1 MDLIKPQLIE
11 IALRRATGTD
21 FENFVNEF
29 FPSIIG
35 YGFKPLGGVKDGGA
49 DGLEEPI
56 HERAS
61 TTTTFYQASVQADTE
76 SKIKKTVERL
86 REFGRDPR
94 LLHYITSNEVKH
106 LDKIEEDLS
115 SELDVNIRIRDSRY
129 ITSHLN
135 SSPQTIAAFENNLR
149 HFTDYLNNPGASP
162 LIGPSA
168 HVKNPEIFV
177 FLSQEMERREG
188 IGSTLNGVVDS
199 LILWALQGTDP
210 DKGILFDESEI
221 AAKIEETLPSVRS
234 LIYPRLR
241 PRLTSLSSGNKDD
254 RKVRWHRQADKF
266 CLPWESRRF
275 IEADN
280 SEDEAIRDAME
291 RSIAERVEEVAP
303 TLSDRRK
310 ELSRKLVNQTLQLI
324 FEKEGLVFSA
334 HIENGELNN
343 GRIAITDAL
352 RVALDSFTEI
362 RRDERPII
370 GDCTFSVL
378 RGILNSSTE
387 PERAYLGRLTRTYS
401 LLFTLNRQPSLLEYF
416 ERAAG
421 DYYLYVGAD
430 QIVLAL
436 SERFLPE
443 ADRAIT
449 NTLRAAA
456 RAGARLILTEHVV
469 SEVVHNLRVSDL
481 EYQNSFSSFPGPVP
495 FDIAR
500 NCPKILVRAFLYAQ
514 LEKDR
519 LGSEWPRNWQS
530 YVSKFC
536 THSILRTPGS
546 FEFVRRTLQTKFGL
560 EYRGTNELE
569 ELVDPEDLEQL
580 AGSLMDT
587 KNGRYD
593 LARNDALMALAVYGH
608 RTNRREDSSNS
619 EFGYK
624 TWWLTNETRILGRTR
639 SLVTRHHGS
648 RYIMRPEFLLNFL
661 TLSPAAASVREE
673 FGSIFPSH
681 LGMSLS
687 RKMPENTYK
696 ELLEKV
702 QESAEMDDSQRSAA
716 MAYCADRMRSDFH
729 KQYESASHRGL
740 DEIAEELLS

>member
-56 HERAS
+56 YERIS
-61 TTTTFYQASVQADTE
+61 VTTTFYQASVQADTE
-76 SKIKKTVERL
+76 SKIKKTVQRL
-86 REFGRDPR
+86 RDFGRNPR

-106 LDKIEEDLS
+106 LDRVEEDLS
-115 SELDVNIRIRDSRY
+115 STLDVNIRIRDSRY
-129 ITSHLN
+129 ITAHLN
-135 SSPQTIAAFENNLR
+135 SSPQTITAFENNLR
-149 HFTDYLNNPGASP
+149 HFTDYLSKPGASQ

-168 HVKNPEIFV
+168 HVKNPEVFV

-221 AAKIEETLPSVRS
+221 SERIEDALPSVRT
-234 LIYPRLR
+234 LVAPRLR
-241 PRLTSLSSGNKDD
+241 RRLTSLSSGNKDD
-254 RKVRWHRQADKF
+254 RKVRWHRQVDKF

-291 RSIAERVEEVAP
+291 NSIAERVEAEGP

-310 ELSRKLVNQTLQLI
+310 AISRNVVQQTIQTI
-324 FEKEGLVFSA
+324 FEKSGLAFSA
-334 HIENGELNN
+334 HIESGEFSNGQ
-343 GRIAITDAL
+343 IAVTDAL
-352 RVALDSFTEI
+352 REVLDNTPEI
-362 RRDERPII
+362 RRDERSII
-370 GDCTFSVL
+370 GDCAFSVL
-378 RGILNSSTE
+378 RGILNRSTE
-387 PERAYLGRLTRTYS
+387 AERAYLGRLTRTYS

-430 QIVLAL
+430 QLVLAL

-443 ADRAIT
+443 EDRAIT
-449 NTLRAAA
+449 NTLSAAA
-456 RAGARLILTEHVV
+456 RAGAKLILTEHVV
-469 SEVVHNLRVSDL
+469 AEVVHNLRVSDY
-481 EYQNSFSSFPGPVP
+481 EYQNSFASFPVPVP

-519 LGSEWPRNWQS
+519 LGLDWPRNWQS

-536 THSILRTPGS
+536 THSLLHTSAS
-546 FEFVRRTLQTKFGL
+546 FDFVRRSLQSKFGL
-560 EYRGTNELE
+560 EYRDTSELE
-569 ELVDPEDLEQL
+569 ELVDSDDLEQL
-580 AGSLMDT
+580 TGSLLDA

-608 RTNRREDSSNS
+608 RTKRREDSSNS

-624 TWWLTNETRILGRTR
+624 TWWLTNETRILGKTR
-639 SLVTRHHGS
+639 GLVTRHHGS

-673 FGSIFPSH
+673 FGNIFPSH

-687 RKMPENTYK
+687 RKMPESTYK
-696 ELLEKV
+696 DLLERV
-702 QESAEMDDSQRSAA
+702 QEASEMDDSQRSAA
-716 MAYCADRMRSDFH
+716 MAYCADRMRSDFQ
-729 KQYESASHRGL
+729 KQYESASSRGL
-740 DEIAEELLS
+740 DEIAEELFS